1 MKHVIFL
8 AIIASIIVLS
18 YSIYPSYELASRNT
32 LQEPT
37 PENGARFGISVAS
50 GDVNGDGLD
59 DVIVS
64 ANFADAVQT
73 NAGEVFV
80 FLGGAGAFDTTS
92 DATLQEPTP
101 EIGAQF
107 GFSVA
112 SGDVNGD
119 GFDDV
124 IVGVPVSDAV
134 QTNAG
139 EVFVFLGGAGAFD
152 TTSDATLQEPTPEIG
167 AQFGFSVASGD
178 VNGDGFDDVIVGANF
193 SDAGQTD
200 AGEAF
205 VFRGQNISSF
215 GTSTVIVTPSPLKTP
230 EPTRTAI
237 PIDTPEPKG

>member
-37 PENGARFGISVAS
+37 PENGARFGFSVAS

-64 ANFADAVQT
+64 ANFADAGQT

-107 GFSVA
+107 GISVA
-112 SGDVNGD
+112 SGDVNND
-119 GFDDV
+119 G
-124 IVGVPVSDAV
+124 
-134 QTNAG
+134 
-139 EVFVFLGGAGAFD
+139 L
-152 TTSDATLQEPTPEIG
+152 
-167 AQFGFSVASGD
+167 
-178 VNGDGFDDVIVGANF
+178 DDVIVGANF